1 MNKYKTLGII
11 GVTFVFLYSF
21 GFVSGIFM
29 ERYIGEEKREEEKV
43 PTIVQNAPPE
53 IDRDRRYGMIPI
65 NPYITE
71 NFVKE
76 DLFMVYYD
84 EDNKKI
90 SHPGIDVSSYQ
101 KNINWK
107 EVKEAGVEF
116 VFVRLGYRGYT
127 EGKLVLDDMFHSHM
141 KGAKKEGLHT
151 GIYFFSQA
159 INEKE
164 AVEEAEF
171 VLKHMQG
178 YELSYPV
185 VYDTEFITDS
195 KARTR
200 QEEIT
205 REDRSRMCIAFC
217 ETIKEAGY
225 YPMIYCNENWIR
237 RYLDYAMLEDYDFW
251 VPQYNALMDFMYDF
265 TIWQYSEGAD
275 IPGIEGLVDANISLI
290 DYASFLGSQTGVP

>member
-116 VFVRLGYRGYT
+116 V
-127 EGKLVLDDMFHSHM
+127 
-141 KGAKKEGLHT
+141 
-151 GIYFFSQA
+151 
-159 INEKE
+159 
-164 AVEEAEF
+164 
-171 VLKHMQG
+171 
-178 YELSYPV
+178 
-185 VYDTEFITDS
+185 
-195 KARTR
+195 
-200 QEEIT
+200 
-205 REDRSRMCIAFC
+205 
-217 ETIKEAGY
+217 
-225 YPMIYCNENWIR
+225 
-237 RYLDYAMLEDYDFW
+237 
-251 VPQYNALMDFMYDF
+251 
-265 TIWQYSEGAD
+265 
-275 IPGIEGLVDANISLI
+275 
-290 DYASFLGSQTGVP
+290 